1 MYSRR
6 WPGRIIN
13 TNESTD
19 TSRWGPHDTPWARPW
34 PWGLQERLM
43 VLTRAHHEQKIQPM
57 RLVDFS
63 LFLHLPL
70 SIFVAVRTT
79 RWILKYPVRFCDV
92 SNSVENVRSLKSKIK
107 IKIRNKN
114 KNYDSDQFN
123 MRDTF
128 VMHFYYILLL
138 ITLVSIKIHCSLQ
151 ENNREDRCMIKNDA
165 SFARRDRYMNARHK

>member
-1 MYSRR
+1 MNAREIVGRRTYYARLRWLFSLMYSRR

-57 RLVDFS
+57 RFVDFS

-79 RWILKYPVRFCDV
+79 RWILKYSVCFCGV

-107 IKIRNKN
+107 KKLEIKIKIRTLTNSTCATHLW
-114 KNYDSDQFN
+114 YIFIA
-123 MRDTF
+123 
-128 VMHFYYILLL
+128 FYY
-138 ITLVSIKIHCSLQ
+138 
-151 ENNREDRCMIKNDA
+151 
-165 SFARRDRYMNARHK
+165 